1 MLRCDVQIGVEILY
15 WYFKEM
21 SKKEYKMQV
30 EVVGR
35 KLGNEL
41 REASKGNGHCDTIN
55 TTKITIQDKV
65 LIVFQFDTKNWF

>member
-1 MLRCDVQIGVEILY
+1 
-15 WYFKEM
+15 M

-55 TTKITIQDKV
+55 ATKIMIQDKV
-65 LIVFQFDTKNWF
+65 LIVFQFDTKN